1 MNQKTIPAIPVIF
14 FTTRT
19 SLKDIQQ
26 FVGNVAEQLY
36 AEAARQ
42 HVLPTGPLHWIYN
55 GADGKPD
62 TIFTLEICLPVNK
75 EPAEENIFLFKELPP
90 FHCVSVLHHGAW
102 DHLYETYDRVIGDIY
117 ASGKQMTGFCR
128 EQYLYMDF
136 NIPGNN
142 LTEVQIGIK

>member
-1 MNQKTIPAIPVIF
+1 MNTKSIPAIPVIF
-14 FTTRT
+14 FTART

-26 FVGNVAEQLY
+26 FVGKVAEQLY
-36 AEAARQ
+36 AEAARR
-42 HVLPTGPLHWIYN
+42 HLLPTGPLHWIYN

-75 EPAEENIFLFKELPP
+75 EPAEESVFLFKELPP
-90 FHCVSVLHHGAW
+90 FNCVSVMHHGAW
-102 DHLYETYDRVIGDIY
+102 DHLYETYDRVIADIY

-136 NIPGNN
+136 NNPVNN
-142 LTEVQIGIK
+142 LTEVQIGI